1 MLKTFIVIPTYW
13 GRLTGQAPQL
23 GDALFDHPTPV
34 DGESTLPRLLQS
46 LQQQEGAEFA
56 VLIITAAVTAS
67 VEATAAQRVAELI
80 APYRE
85 AYPIAQFDAAELAFL
100 RQCVPALTVAP
111 APVTLRSYP
120 TIRNLQ
126 LIVPHILGAEKVIAL
141 DDDEVVAPDYV
152 RRAVDVL
159 DQEQQGERVCGAA
172 GFYLDAAGEI
182 LLPESPHTGN
192 IFRDKAAIMNAGT
205 RALQSAPGRLVATP
219 VAFGG
224 NMLFHRDLFTRVGF
238 DPGITRGE
246 DIDYLINARLAGLRF
261 WLDKELPIIHLPPT
275 HYDSS
280 PYGKLQQDAI
290 RFIYERE
297 KLKHSSVD
305 PAYFDPYP
313 GRFLRAGVAEHALAA
328 LRSAA
333 TPVDVEQFGLPW
345 EIVTEARRHARVV
358 APHYAVFA
366 RRWPALLRDIGDNQQ
381 LQAHWQAIFN
391 F

>member
-1 MLKTFIVIPTYW
+1 MSKIFIVIPTYW
-13 GRLTGQAPQL
+13 GRPIGQVPQP

-46 LQQQEGAEFA
+46 LQQQAGAEFA

-67 VEATAAQRVAELI
+67 VEATATQRVAELI

-100 RQCVPALTVAP
+100 RESVPALNVVP
-111 APVTLRSYP
+111 APVMLRSYP

-126 LIVPHILGAEKVIAL
+126 LIVPHILGAEKIIAL

-152 RRAVDVL
+152 RRAADVL
-159 DQEQQGERVCGAA
+159 SQEEQGERVCGAA
-172 GFYLDAAGEI
+172 GFHLDAAGEI

-205 RALQSAPGRLVATP
+205 RALQSTPGRLVATP

-246 DIDYLINARLAGLRF
+246 DIDYLLNARLAGLRF

-280 PYGKLQQDAI
+280 LYAKLQQDVI

-297 KLKHSSVD
+297 KMKCSGVD

-313 GRFLRAGVAEHALAA
+313 GRFLRVDVAEHALAA
-328 LRSAA
+328 LRSVA
-333 TPVDVEQFGLPW
+333 TPADVERLGLPW
-345 EIVTEARRHARVV
+345 EIVAEARRHARAV
-358 APHYAVFA
+358 APRYVSFA
-366 RRWPALLRDIGDNQQ
+366 RRWPALLRAVERNQQ
-381 LQAHWQAIFN
+381 LCVHWQAAFAR
-391 F
+391 